1 MITAYYMKINNPEK
15 VFFPMI
21 ADKDKESQ
29 A

>member
-15 VFFPMI
+15 SLFSMI
-21 ADKDKESQ
+21 AYKNKESQ